1 MNGDCLRQFCD
12 RFAQLNAGSLGR
24 LGDLYDDKVHFTD
37 PLHEI
42 CGLDELR
49 RYLAERYA
57 NVTALDFEFLA
68 FDEVRQGEGYVR
80 WVMSYR
86 HTRLNRG
93 KPIILE
99 GCSMLRWNT
108 EGKVVR
114 HRDYFDAGALLYQHV
129 PIVGTLIREL
139 HQRIA

>member
-1 MNGDCLRQFCD
+1 MSRDFLQQFCD
-12 RFAQLNAGSLGR
+12 RFAQLDASSLGR
-24 LGDLYDDKVHFTD
+24 LEDLYADNVHFTD

-42 CGLDELR
+42 CGLSELR
-49 RYLAERYA
+49 RYLAERYV

-68 FDEVRQGEGYVR
+68 FDEVREGEGYVR

-86 HTRLNRG
+86 HAQLNRG
-93 KPIILE
+93 KPISLE
-99 GCSMLRWNT
+99 GCSMLRWNA

-129 PIVGTLIREL
+129 PIVGSLIRGL